1 MRCTDEKTLHP
12 KLPSGCSPPTAGEN
26 MADLDKLFNF
36 FFKRLAK
43 AKVFLGPPER
53 VATEVLTIAFSKSP

>member
-1 MRCTDEKTLHP
+1 
-12 KLPSGCSPPTAGEN
+12 